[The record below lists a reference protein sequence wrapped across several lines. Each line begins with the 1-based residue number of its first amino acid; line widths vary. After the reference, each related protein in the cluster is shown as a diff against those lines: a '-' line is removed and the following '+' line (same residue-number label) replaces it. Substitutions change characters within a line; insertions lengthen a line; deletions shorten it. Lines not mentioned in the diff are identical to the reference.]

1 MSKEI
6 AYEEDGDSQALF
18 KIDEV
23 GDHIEITFFEE
34 DETLEFQTLADFIN
48 ADLSTFKETDTA
60 KEKAKELIEAERQE
74 MEDAGF
80 GKIKIKMSIQ
90 SIETCIEEDN
100 IGQAISHT
108 EQLKERLKKMED

>member
-1 MSKEI
+1 M
-6 AYEEDGDSQALF
+6 GRNSQ
-18 KIDEV
+18 D
-23 GDHIEITFFEE
+23 
-34 DETLEFQTLADFIN
+34 
-48 ADLSTFKETDTA
+48 
-60 KEKAKELIEAERQE
+60 E

-100 IGQAISHT
+100 IGQAISYT